1 MNYFDKNLPKANTY
15 PRCWYVKDLLF
26 SLHLFYSNLHF
37 HTFRVTLGDNYCK
50 GSWLILK
57 CWRLPNLHFFFSEC
71 VWMQCCVTDE
81 SRRLGSTEAIN
92 GTGTNTQTEGWCVL
106 AKDEDLCFLSTN
118 LQVFVQCQ
126 LHSQLSLNPL
136 NPSIHIHAIK
146 NYLREFY
153 NRLRHFPFGDHL
165 INSYDLSPDSV
176 WISLG
181 ENWSWS
187 LLGLKG

>member
-1 MNYFDKNLPKANTY
+1 MWKTSYFLCNFL
-15 PRCWYVKDLLF
+15 
-26 SLHLFYSNLHF
+26 YSNGHM
-37 HTFRVTLGDNYCK
+37 HTFRVTVADNYCK
-50 GSWLILK
+50 GSCLILN
-57 CWRLPNLHFFFSEC
+57 CQRLPNLHIFFSAC
-71 VWMQCCVTDE
+71 VWMQCCITDE

-92 GTGTNTQTEGWCVL
+92 RTGTNTQTEGWCVL
-106 AKDEDLCFLSTN
+106 AKGEDLCFLSTN

-153 NRLRHFPFGDHL
+153 NRSRHFFFGDHL
-165 INSYDLSPDSV
+165 INSHDLSPDSV

>member
-1 MNYFDKNLPKANTY
+1 M
-15 PRCWYVKDLLF
+15 
-26 SLHLFYSNLHF
+26 
-37 HTFRVTLGDNYCK
+37 
-50 GSWLILK
+50 
-57 CWRLPNLHFFFSEC
+57 
-71 VWMQCCVTDE
+71 
-81 SRRLGSTEAIN
+81 
-92 GTGTNTQTEGWCVL
+92 L

-181 ENWSWS
+181 EN
-187 LLGLKG
+187 

>member
-1 MNYFDKNLPKANTY
+1 M
-15 PRCWYVKDLLF
+15 
-26 SLHLFYSNLHF
+26 
-37 HTFRVTLGDNYCK
+37 
-50 GSWLILK
+50 
-57 CWRLPNLHFFFSEC
+57 
-71 VWMQCCVTDE
+71 
-81 SRRLGSTEAIN
+81 
-92 GTGTNTQTEGWCVL
+92 L
-106 AKDEDLCFLSTN
+106 AKGEDLCFLSTN

-126 LHSQLSLNPL
+126 LHSQLCLKPL

-181 ENWSWS
+181 EN
-187 LLGLKG
+187 